1 MNIFK
6 LGFRNIG
13 RNRKRTL
20 INAFT
25 VGAAVMVILL
35 FDVLRE
41 GQWND
46 VIENFIRMGIGHI
59 KIQSMGYDR
68 EADRLPITNNLLLR
82 NFSAIKER
90 IEEIPEIK
98 GVYPR
103 LKAGGLISYG
113 GKQSPVVINGLNLRE
128 EKEIALLTEKSVK
141 GSFPGNG
148 EYKVLLG
155 KELSSLLGTAVGSI
169 VFLYTRTTYET
180 HNVIDLEVSGIYSI
194 GFSDFE
200 KINIFV
206 PLDIL
211 QELVGTDG
219 VSELTIILKDPEKTE
234 MIVDSLR
241 NKLSEFKVE
250 VFPYSHYME
259 DILSVREMQESATG
273 FIRGILLILALF
285 GILNMM
291 MVSTWERK
299 KEIGTMRAIGYGKLQ
314 IVGIF
319 ISEGFWIGILG
330 GILGA
335 FIGLIGALLL
345 QNLGI
350 PIPQGALEGFNIPMS
365 SHIYGKIMPVFFI
378 RAFCLGV
385 FTTVIASFPSAARA
399 AFLPIIKALREY

>member
-20 INAFT
+20 INSFT
-25 VGAAVMVILL
+25 VAVAVMVIIL

-41 GQWND
+41 GQWSD
-46 VIENFIRMGIGHI
+46 VIENYIKMGVGHI
-59 KIQSMGYDR
+59 KIHKTGYDR
-68 EADRLPITNNLLLR
+68 ESDRLPINNLLLR
-82 NFSAIKER
+82 DFTAIEDSIKKING
-90 IEEIPEIK
+90 IEAI
-98 GVYPR
+98 YPR
-103 LKAGGLISYG
+103 LKAGGLISYA
-113 GKQSPVVINGLNLRE
+113 GKQSPVLINGLDLI
-128 EKEIALLTEKSVK
+128 KETKFGLLTKKNVK
-141 GSFPGNG
+141 GNIPGEG

-155 KELSSLLGTAVGSI
+155 KELSSLLKTGIDGI
-169 VFLYTRTTYET
+169 VFLYSRTTYET
-180 HNVIDLEVSGIYSI
+180 HNVIDLEISGIYSI

-211 QELVGTDG
+211 QDLIGTDA
-219 VSELTIILKDPEKTE
+219 VSEFTIILKDPEKTE
-234 MIVDSLR
+234 TIVDSLV
-241 NKLSEFKVE
+241 NKLSEFDVE

-259 DILSVREMQESATG
+259 DILGIRGMQESATG

-319 ISEGFWIGILG
+319 LSEGIWIGLLG
-330 GILGA
+330 GILGC

-345 QNLGI
+345 QNVGI
-350 PIPQGALEGFNIPMS
+350 PIPTGALEGFNIPMS
-365 SHIYGKIMPVFFI
+365 SHIYGRIMPVFFI
-378 RAFCLGV
+378 RAFFLGV
-385 FTTVIASFPSAARA
+385 ITTVIASFPSALRA
-399 AFLPIIKALREY
+399 AALPIIQALREY

>member
-20 INAFT
+20 INSFT
-25 VGAAVMVILL
+25 VAAAVMVIIL

-46 VIENFIRMGIGHI
+46 VIENYIKMGVGHI
-59 KIQSMGYDR
+59 KIHKKGYDR
-68 EADRLPITNNLLLR
+68 ESDRLPVNNLLLR
-82 NFSAIKER
+82 DFAAVEDSIKKTNG
-90 IEEIPEIK
+90 IEA
-98 GVYPR
+98 VYPR
-103 LKAGGLISYG
+103 LKAGGLISYQ
-113 GKQSPVVINGLNLRE
+113 GKQSPVLINGLDLINE
-128 EKEIALLTEKSVK
+128 TKFGLLTKKNVK
-141 GSFPGNG
+141 GTIPQEG

-155 KELSSLLGTAVGSI
+155 KELSSLLKTGTDSI
-169 VFLYTRTTYET
+169 VFLYCRTTYET

-211 QELVGTDG
+211 QDLIGTPA

-234 MIVDSLR
+234 IIVDSLV
-241 NKLSEFKVE
+241 NKLSEFDVE
-250 VFPYSHYME
+250 VFPYSHYMG
-259 DILSVREMQESATG
+259 DILGIRGMQESATG

-299 KEIGTMRAIGYGKLQ
+299 KEIGTMRALGYGKLQ
-314 IVGIF
+314 IVEIF
-319 ISEGFWIGILG
+319 LSEGIWIGLLG
-330 GILGA
+330 GMAGC
-335 FIGLIGALLL
+335 FIGFIGALLL
-345 QNLGI
+345 QNVGI
-350 PIPQGALEGFNIPMS
+350 PIPTGALEGFNIPMS
-365 SHIYGKIMPVFFI
+365 SHVYGKIMYIFFV

-385 FTTVIASFPSAARA
+385 ITTVIASFPSALRA
-399 AFLPIIKALREY
+399 AALPIIKALREY